1 MSVNSSPEEAAG
13 KLDQKNAVDYDLR
26 SPWQN
31 SENMWTFQ
39 NYDDLEE
46 YGPEIVSGG
55 ATPVLVID
63 NEDAVISY
71 GQNKHYYVLAELDYG
86 STVQVTIN
94 HLTEYFSILVEEG
107 SATLEE
113 VNGPIDFIGKGAI
126 KIDSY
131 QGYPIYIRDPAIDD
145 SRPET
150 QTGSTTSSS
159 TGNTVKTTTTAKIG
173 AAGVVTESET
183 TPAPSPTSRLD
194 SKGATPGLDTGQSPA
209 QPSSRLDSKGATPSL
224 NTGEALAALARGA
237 KTSVDPC
244 LPNNPP
250 ASQVQGNGATP
261 PATANPLDAF
271 GGAGAAVSRATSGAN
286 PLDAFG
292 GAGPNIPTQTAP
304 TTVTQQP
311 STPTSGPST
320 TPTNSSANVYV
331 YEPLTPGFDRYD
343 FNSGKKVFTPNGGG
357 PSTPNGTTPAAPQS
371 TPNVTPAVNVDTTDD
386 ARAARTNS
394 TVPGAQT
401 TPAAG
406 TPSTGVSNR
415 AVQPVGRV
423 SSARIP
429 GQGPNIRP
437 GDETNALDA
446 IAARTARFNG
456 N

>member
-271 GGAGAAVSRATSGAN
+271 GGAG
-286 PLDAFG
+286 
-292 GAGPNIPTQTAP
+292 PNIPTQTAP

>member
-159 TGNTVKTTTTAKIG
+159 TGTTVKTTTTAKIG

-194 SKGATPGLDTGQSPA
+194 SKGATPG
-209 QPSSRLDSKGATPSL
+209 L

-343 FNSGKKVFTPNGGG
+343 FNSGKKVFTPNGRG